1 MPLKAGTIQDCPLYP
16 HLFSIVPEVSAR
28 TMRQQTQLKG
38 IQMVKEEVKVSLF
51 RDNMIVYIVAWKF
64 YWEAYPADEHF
75 QQSSWIEN

>member
-1 MPLKAGTIQDCPLYP
+1 
-16 HLFSIVPEVSAR
+16 
-28 TMRQQTQLKG
+28 MRQQTQLKG

-64 YWEAYPADEHF
+64 SWEAYPADEHF